1 MLRRIKKN
9 INFFL
14 KLQMHFKGKKK
25 QENFYRILKN
35 KIAMVDEMKN
45 IFYSL
50 FLCLFYAFGI
60 NSIISDLMS

>member
-1 MLRRIKKN
+1 
-9 INFFL
+9 
-14 KLQMHFKGKKK
+14 MHFKGKKK